1 LPRSAVC
8 ITLRAH
14 NATFHREETMYYLAV
29 RQFVKTLKSL
39 DHILDKATK
48 YAQSKNFDVN
58 NFFGTRLFPD
68 MLPFS
73 VQIRIACDNA
83 KTSAA
88 LLAGKEPPKHEDNE
102 KTMEELRARIAKC
115 LAYLETFSAS
125 DFEKTNA
132 KTVIKLPN
140 PKGKALYAEEYLFG
154 RQLPNFFFHVTTAYN
169 ILRQGGVDIGK
180 TDYLGAFNL
189 MDA

>member
-1 LPRSAVC
+1 
-8 ITLRAH
+8 
-14 NATFHREETMYYLAV
+14 MYYLAV

-39 DHILDKATK
+39 DHILDKTMK
-48 YAQSKNFDVN
+48 HAQAKNFDVN
-58 NFFGTRLFPD
+58 NFVGARLFPD
-68 MLPFS
+68 MLPFAA
-73 VQIRIACDNA
+73 QIRIACDGA
-83 KTSAA
+83 KTTGA

-102 KTMEELRARIAKC
+102 KTVEELRGRIGKC
-115 LAYLETFSAS
+115 LAYLETLTAA
-125 DFEKTNA
+125 DFEKTTA
-132 KTVIKLPN
+132 KTIVKLPN

-169 ILRQGGVDIGK
+169 ILRQGGVELSK

>member
-1 LPRSAVC
+1 
-8 ITLRAH
+8 
-14 NATFHREETMYYLAV
+14 MYYLAV

-48 YAQSKNFDVN
+48 HAQAKNFDVN
-58 NFFGTRLFPD
+58 NFFGMRLFPD
-68 MLPFS
+68 MLPFAL
-73 VQIRIACDNA
+73 QIRIACDNA
-83 KTSAA
+83 KTAAA

-102 KTMEELRARIAKC
+102 KTIEELRARIAKC
-115 LAYLETFSAS
+115 LAYLETFKAA

-132 KTVIKLPN
+132 KTIIQIPN

-154 RQLPNFFFHVTTAYN
+154 RQLPNFFFHATTAYN